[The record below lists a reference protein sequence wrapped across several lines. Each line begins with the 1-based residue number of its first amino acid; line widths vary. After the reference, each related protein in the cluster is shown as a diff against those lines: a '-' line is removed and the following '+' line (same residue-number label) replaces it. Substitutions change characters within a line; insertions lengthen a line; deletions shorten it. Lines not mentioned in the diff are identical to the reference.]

1 MAQRS
6 DARPGRMAVM
16 SEFSS
21 IVAGGVVR
29 VIDDAPAAGAWNM
42 SVDEALAHSVA
53 ARGAADQGVA
63 TLRFYRWSP
72 ATLSLGY
79 FQALA
84 DRESHAASRECPVV
98 RRSTGG
104 GAILHDHELT
114 YSFVAPAKIGDRGAA
129 EGLYDLFHDTLV
141 ETLAGF
147 GVEAYRQPAT
157 EAALDGK
164 FLCFERR
171 AKGDLICRG
180 AKIVGSAQRRS
191 HGAILQH
198 GSILLA
204 ASPFAPELPGIAE
217 LAGREFSDSELS
229 QTWTAKL
236 ALRAGWSVEPGE
248 STPTELR
255 FATEQ
260 EAERYGASEWTAKR

>member
-1 MAQRS
+1 
-6 DARPGRMAVM
+6 
-16 SEFSS
+16 
-21 IVAGGVVR
+21 
-29 VIDDAPAAGAWNM
+29 M
-42 SVDEALAHSVA
+42 SVDEALAASA
-53 ARGAADQGVA
+53 AERGVA

-84 DRESHAASRECPVV
+84 DRESHAASRDCPVV

-104 GAILHDHELT
+104 GAILHDRELT

-129 EGLYDLFHDTLV
+129 EALYDLFHDTLV
-141 ETLAGF
+141 TTLSDF

-157 EAALDGK
+157 DAALDTK

-204 ASPFAPELPGIAE
+204 ASSSAPELPGIAE
-217 LAGREFSDSELS
+217 LAGRELSTAEISRAWTERLRTTGRWSTARDELS
-229 QTWTAKL
+229 D
-236 ALRAGWSVEPGE
+236 VERRSAREHAE
-248 STPTELR
+248 S
-255 FATEQ
+255 
-260 EAERYGASEWTAKR
+260 RYGAVDWTAKR

>member
-1 MAQRS
+1 VSA
-6 DARPGRMAVM
+6 
-16 SEFSS
+16 FSS
-21 IVAGGVVR
+21 IVASGIVR

-53 ARGAADQGVA
+53 TRGAADQGVA

-79 FQALA
+79 FQSLEG
-84 DRESHAASRECPVV
+84 REGHTASRECPVV

-104 GAILHDHELT
+104 GAILHDRELT

-129 EGLYDLFHDTLV
+129 ETLYDLFHDTLV
-141 ETLAGF
+141 ATLADF
-147 GVEAYRQPAT
+147 GVAASRQPTT
-157 EAALDGK
+157 EAALDTK

-171 AKGDLICRG
+171 ARGDLICGRS
-180 AKIVGSAQRRS
+180 KIVGSAQRRS

-204 ASPFAPELPGIAE
+204 ASPFARELPGIAE
-217 LAGREFSDSELS
+217 LAGVTVPEDSLISRWIANLSSASGSHFELDG
-229 QTWTAKL
+229 
-236 ALRAGWSVEPGE
+236 R
-248 STPTELR
+248 TPAEDA

-260 EAERYGASEWTAKR
+260 ETGRYSASEWTAKR

>member
-1 MAQRS
+1 
-6 DARPGRMAVM
+6 
-16 SEFSS
+16 
-21 IVAGGVVR
+21 
-29 VIDDAPAAGAWNM
+29 M

-53 ARGAADQGVA
+53 TRDVATRGEATEGVA

-79 FQALA
+79 FQSLS
-84 DRESHAASRECPVV
+84 DRDGHAASLPCPVV

-104 GAILHDHELT
+104 GAILHDRELT

-129 EGLYDLFHDTLV
+129 EALYDLFHDTLIT
-141 ETLAGF
+141 TLAEF
-147 GVEAYRQPAT
+147 GVTAHRQEAT
-157 EAALDGK
+157 EAGLDSR

-204 ASPFAPELPGIAE
+204 ASSFAPELPGIAE
-217 LAGREFSDSELS
+217 LTGRELS
-229 QTWTAKL
+229 PEKLREAWTARL
-236 ALRAGWSVEPGE
+236 AERADWSLEKGE
-248 STPTELR
+248 RTVAEAD
-255 FATEQ
+255 FAGERAAQ
-260 EAERYGASEWTAKR
+260 RYGAAEWTAKR